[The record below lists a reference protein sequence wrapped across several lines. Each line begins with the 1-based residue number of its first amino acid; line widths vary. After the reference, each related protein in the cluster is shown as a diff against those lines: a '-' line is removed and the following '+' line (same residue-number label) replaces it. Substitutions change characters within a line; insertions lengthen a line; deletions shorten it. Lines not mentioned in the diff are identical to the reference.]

1 MMNKTKGKSLQR
13 LKINI
18 SVISYITKTLK
29 PIIYNQ
35 NSLPKQILIVRLS
48 SWAFFMLHYSISDF

>member
-1 MMNKTKGKSLQR
+1 MNKTKGKSLQR

-35 NSLPKQILIVRLS
+35 NSLPKQILIVRLP